1 MLQMLCLFIPAVAFL
16 LHISNRQPSL
26 DLSRA
31 CLTTNFGIFLLNW
44 VKISTKWSKGCHL
57 SVQGCT
63 TQWLLCKT
71 FANVSGLVTGQWK
84 TKCIFTKRTACA
96 PHLVFSGD
104 TMQMLRSQT
113 IFSLR
118 AFFAILALTI
128 FSFGASPATAQ
139 VTAFKQ
145 AVAEAAAKD
154 KGISA
159 FYQANKYRSIWTGRG
174 GKDRQRR
181 DALLNAVTNAA
192 DHGLPVSRYNR
203 QQLKALLKQA
213 NNPRAR
219 GVVEVEMS
227 RIFLQ
232 YARDLQTGA
241 LVPAKVDR
249 EIVRQVPYRD
259 RVSYLT
265 NFTKSSP
272 KRFFKALA
280 PTAPEYARLMKA
292 KLMMERQLGQGG
304 WGQKVP
310 SKSLKPG
317 QSGNSV
323 VILRNRLQA
332 MGFLKR
338 SSSQTYDAAMQ
349 SAMQQFQLTRGLN
362 PDGVAGPGTMVE
374 INRPIESHLQAVMVA
389 MERERWMNRPRG
401 DRHIWVNLTDFTA
414 AIIDKGKETFKTRSV
429 IGKNASDRRSPEFSD
444 VMEYMVINP
453 SWFVPRSITTKE
465 YLPLMQRNPNAV
477 SHLQVI
483 DSRGRK
489 VSRSAA
495 NFGAY
500 TAKTFPY
507 SLKQPPSRGNALGLV
522 KFIFPNRHN
531 IYLHDTPAKNLFSRE
546 SRAYSHG
553 CIRLHQ
559 PFDFAYALLAKQTND
574 PQGFFKAKLA
584 TGAES
589 RVNLK
594 APVPVHI
601 VYRTAFVTADGRVN
615 FRRDIYGRDAKIFS
629 ALAKAGV
636 QLRAIG
642 G

>member
-1 MLQMLCLFIPAVAFL
+1 M
-16 LHISNRQPSL
+16 H
-26 DLSRA
+26 
-31 CLTTNFGIFLLNW
+31 
-44 VKISTKWSKGCHL
+44 
-57 SVQGCT
+57 
-63 TQWLLCKT
+63 
-71 FANVSGLVTGQWK
+71 
-84 TKCIFTKRTACA
+84 
-96 PHLVFSGD
+96 
-104 TMQMLRSQT
+104 MLRSHT
-113 IFSLR
+113 GYSLR
-118 AFFAILALTI
+118 GLFLALALILT
-128 FSFGASPATAQ
+128 SFGATPAVAQ

-154 KGISA
+154 AGIAA
-159 FYQANKYRSIWTGRG
+159 FYQANRYKSIWTGRG

-192 DHGLPVSRYNR
+192 DHGLPVSRYNPE
-203 QQLKALLKQA
+203 QLKTLLKQA
-213 NNPRAR
+213 RSPRDR
-219 GVVEVEMS
+219 GAVEVEMS

-232 YARDLQTGA
+232 YARDLQTGV
-241 LVPAKVDR
+241 LVPSKVDS
-249 EIVRQVPYRD
+249 EIVRQVPLRD

-272 KRFFKALA
+272 KRFFQALA
-280 PTAPEYARLMKA
+280 PKAPEYARLMKA
-292 KLMMERQLGQGG
+292 KLMMERQLAKGG

-332 MGFLKR
+332 MGYLQR

-349 SAMQQFQLTRGLN
+349 AAMQQFQLSRGLN
-362 PDGVAGPGTMVE
+362 PDGVAGPGTMAE

-401 DRHIWVNLTDFTA
+401 KRHVWVNLTDFSA
-414 AIIDKGKETFKTRSV
+414 AIMDNGKETFRTRSV
-429 IGKNASDRRSPEFSD
+429 IGKNQGDRRSPEFSD
-444 VMEYMVINP
+444 VMEFMVINP
-453 SWFVPRSITTKE
+453 TWNVPRSIATKE
-465 YLPLMQRNPNAV
+465 YLPLLKKNPNAV
-477 SHLQVI
+477 GHLRIV
-483 DSRGRK
+483 DSRGRT

-500 TAKTFPY
+500 SAKTFPY
-507 SLKQPPSRGNALGLV
+507 NIKQPPSNRNALGLV
-522 KFIFPNRHN
+522 KFMFPNRHN

-546 SRAYSHG
+546 VRAYSHG

-574 PQGFFKAKLA
+574 PEGFFKAKLN
-584 TGAES
+584 TGVES

-594 APVPVHI
+594 QPVPVHI
-601 VYRTAFVTADGRVN
+601 VYRTAFVSANGNVN
-615 FRRDIYGRDAKIFS
+615 FRRDVYGRDAKIFS

-636 QLRAIG
+636 QLRAVG